1 MNKKEKSSPPCVCQ
15 GDFLMSKFKVDIVG
29 IDTNKLKVLSNKE
42 MNDLFVRYKE
52 GDENAKEQ
60 LINGNL
66 KLVLSIISKFRNKDI
81 DMNDLFQ
88 VGCVGLIKAVD
99 NFDISYGVMFSTY
112 AVPLILGEVKRLIRT
127 NSSVR
132 VARSI
137 RDTAYRILK
146 FKEEYSNIYGIEPTN
161 AVIAKELGI
170 EEYDIR
176 DALESLQEPMS
187 IFEPIYNDGGDTIFL
202 LDQIADVKKESS
214 DKDMLIAMREA
225 LNKIKKR
232 EKDILISRYIVGKTQ
247 SEIAEDLGVS
257 QAQISRI
264 ESNAIKNIKKLME

>member
-1 MNKKEKSSPPCVCQ
+1 
-15 GDFLMSKFKVDIVG
+15 MSKYKVDIVG
-29 IDTNKLKVLSNKE
+29 IDTNKLKVLNNKE
-42 MNDLFVRYKE
+42 MEVLFARYKE
-52 GDENAKEQ
+52 GDEAAKDE
-60 LINGNL
+60 LVNGNL

-88 VGCVGLIKAVD
+88 VGCIGLIKAVD
-99 NFDISYGVMFSTY
+99 NFDSSYGVMFSTY
-112 AVPLILGEVKRLIRT
+112 AVPLILGEVKRLVRT

-146 FKEEYSNIYGIEPTN
+146 FKEEYSNIYGIEPRN
-161 AVIAKELGI
+161 SVIAKELGI
-170 EEYDIR
+170 EEYEIR
-176 DALESLQEPMS
+176 EALESLQDPVS
-187 IFEPIYNDGGDTIFL
+187 IFEPIYNDGGDTIYL
-202 LDQIADVKKESS
+202 LDQVADIKKGAT

-225 LNKIKKR
+225 LKKIKKR
-232 EKDILISRYIVGKTQ
+232 ERDVLVSRYIVGKTQ

-264 ESNAIKNIKKLME
+264 ESTAMKNVKKLLE

>member
-1 MNKKEKSSPPCVCQ
+1 MCK
-15 GDFLMSKFKVDIVG
+15 GDFSMSKFKVDIAG
-29 IDTNKLKVLSNKE
+29 IDTNNLKVLSNKE
-42 MNDLFVRYKE
+42 MVELFEKLKKGNE
-52 GDENAKEQ
+52 LAKEE

-66 KLVLSIISKFRNKDI
+66 KLVLSIISKFRNKNL

-99 NFDISYGVMFSTY
+99 NFDTSYGVMFSTY
-112 AVPLILGEVKRLIRT
+112 AVPLILGEVKRLIRSNT
-127 NSSVR
+127 SVR

-146 FKEEYSNIYGIEPTN
+146 FKEEYSNINGVEPSN
-161 AVIAKELGI
+161 KMISKELGI
-170 EEYDIR
+170 EEYEIR
-176 DALESLQEPMS
+176 DALESLQDPVS

-202 LDQIADVKKESS
+202 LDQIADVKKNNN

-225 LNKIKKR
+225 LSKIKKR
-232 EKDILISRYIVGKTQ
+232 EKDILVSRYIVGKTQ
-247 SEIAEDLGVS
+247 SEIADELGVS

-264 ESNAIKNIKKLME
+264 ESTAMKNIKKLME

>member
-1 MNKKEKSSPPCVCQ
+1 
-15 GDFLMSKFKVDIVG
+15 MSKYKVDIVG

-42 MNDLFVRYKE
+42 MEELFAQYKA
-52 GDENAKEQ
+52 GDESAKEK
-60 LINGNL
+60 LVNGNL
-66 KLVLSIISKFRNKDI
+66 KLVLSIISKFRNKEI

-88 VGCVGLIKAVD
+88 VGCIGLIKAVD
-99 NFDISYGVMFSTY
+99 NFDMEYGVMFSTY

-146 FKEEYSNIYGIEPTN
+146 FKEEYANVYGVEPRN
-161 AVIAKELGI
+161 AVIARELGLK
-170 EEYDIR
+170 EFEIR
-176 DALESLQEPMS
+176 EALEALQDPIS

-202 LDQIADVKKESS
+202 LDQVADMKAVNR

-225 LNKIKKR
+225 LMKIKSR
-232 EKDILISRYIVGKTQ
+232 EREVLVGRYIIGKTQ
-247 SEIAEDLGVS
+247 SEIAEDFGVS

-264 ESNAIKNIKKLME
+264 ESNAMRNIKKLLE